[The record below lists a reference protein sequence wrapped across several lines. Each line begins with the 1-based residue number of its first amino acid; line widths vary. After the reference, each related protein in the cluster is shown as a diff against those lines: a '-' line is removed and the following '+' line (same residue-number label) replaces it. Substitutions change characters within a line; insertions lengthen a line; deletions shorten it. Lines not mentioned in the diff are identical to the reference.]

1 MNRSFRRVIS
11 AVMALVVLFGLAVM
25 PINAARTDKMP
36 WDSQEVYD
44 NGYIPV
50 TSHQFFE
57 IVDEVNDA
65 FEVLLGFRLLPEE
78 KMEMTV
84 NGYLSDLFV
93 TLEEETEGI
102 LDCHYIS
109 QNFPAISAGSKEI
122 RTLFNLD
129 MEVLNPVLIEKAE
142 EYFRNNNFILGIL
155 TTAIRLYLQTIESCE
170 LNTVPA
176 EGNPGVYDV
185 VITFNYEGGKSE
197 VVDTGMIYD
206 SVTGTL
212 ANRDGKGML
221 GLGFELDTN
230 DYVLSTVVNSWQR
243 NFGFMVTYD
252 IFCYITK
259 LFDYVTTRIH
269 FTYDNK
275 EWMVQIWK
283 GNYLIAPGGEI
294 GIYTREI
301 GAPTTFYNCANDDEM
316 MVMTMDLYHKDEFLF
331 SLGPKRH
338 WWLTGFKLHSET
350 YVPESLVL
358 HGSIEF
364 PSVEMAD
371 LFMASAAVESDI
383 EPTQDGAKVSFIW

>member
-1 MNRSFRRVIS
+1 MNRGFRRVIS

-57 IVDEVNDA
+57 IVDDVNDA
-65 FEVLLGFRLLPEE
+65 FEIMLGFRLLPEE
-78 KMEMTV
+78 RLEMTV
-84 NGYLSDLFV
+84 DSYLYDLFED
-93 TLEEETEGI
+93 LEAETDGI
-102 LDCHYIS
+102 LDCNHIS
-109 QNFPAISAGSKEI
+109 QNFPALDGKSREI
-122 RTLFNLD
+122 KTLLNLD
-129 MEVLNPVLIEKAE
+129 MSVLSPVLKEKADA
-142 EYFRNNNFILGIL
+142 YFADKQPILGFL
-155 TTAIRLYLQTIESCE
+155 TTVIRIYLLTIESSE
-170 LNTVPA
+170 LYTQPA
-176 EGNPGVYDV
+176 EGEPGVYDLY
-185 VITFNYEGGKSE
+185 IAFNYEDGSRE
-197 VVDTGMIYD
+197 VISTGMAYD
-206 SVTGTL
+206 TVNGTL
-212 ANRDGKGML
+212 SNRDGTGML

-383 EPTQDGAKVSFIW
+383 EPTQDGATVSFIW